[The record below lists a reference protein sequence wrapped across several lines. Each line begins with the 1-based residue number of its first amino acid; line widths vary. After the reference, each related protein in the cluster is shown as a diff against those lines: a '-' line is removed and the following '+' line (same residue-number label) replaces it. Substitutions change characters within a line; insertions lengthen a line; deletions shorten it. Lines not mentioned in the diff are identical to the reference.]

1 MEILLPSNQSIF
13 YKATKRTL
21 PNPEQAKALSSLQT
35 SVWLLGAL
43 RIKSKLLHTT
53 SIQGTSSPGL
63 SSLSGLTFSLSL
75 PSTYPMLFFNLILSS
90 LTANNLHALFAN
102 SFSSNLE
109 FTLQA
114 LAYITSSGGGP
125 FLQMAD
131 GALHPLCL
139 YVSSPCFY
147 LIIIVIILIST
158 DTKSPGGKRLCSFST
173 VATECLAQNLAHHRA
188 QRMFD

>member
-1 MEILLPSNQSIF
+1 MSGRDRVNPSDVTPSCSILEVTTHTWCISSLRCLIFLDADLAMEILFPSNQSIF

-90 LTANNLHALFAN
+90 LTANNLHALFL
-102 SFSSNLE
+102 SFFFIS
-109 FTLQA
+109 
-114 LAYITSSGGGP
+114 
-125 FLQMAD
+125 FL
-131 GALHPLCL
+131 
-139 YVSSPCFY
+139 
-147 LIIIVIILIST
+147 ILVWKWYT
-158 DTKSPGGKRLCSFST
+158 
-173 VATECLAQNLAHHRA
+173 
-188 QRMFD
+188 

>member
-35 SVWLLGAL
+35 SMWLLGAL

-90 LTANNLHALFAN
+90 LTANNLHALFAIP
-102 SFSSNLE
+102 FSSNSE

-114 LAYITSSGGGP
+114 LAYITSSGGAFPANGRWGP
-125 FLQMAD
+125 ASSMSVCFLS
-131 GALHPLCL
+131 LLLSHYNC
-139 YVSSPCFY
+139 YNFN
-147 LIIIVIILIST
+147 
-158 DTKSPGGKRLCSFST
+158 F
-173 VATECLAQNLAHHRA
+173 H
-188 QRMFD
+188 